1 MTLVTS
7 PLTDIPH
14 AAEAL
19 RAAFGGSPVTD
30 VRPIT
35 GGFSGARVF
44 RVEAE
49 GRPWLLRL
57 PIGHDAVRDP
67 ARWLPCLQ
75 IAAEAGIAPP
85 LRYADLATGACITA
99 FIEGRPLAEGFAG
112 PRRPMIEALGALA
125 RRLHATPAFPPLVDY
140 MDGMAGLIDQLRSL
154 DLMSAEALELEL
166 TGYADLDRAYRGLA
180 PEPVS
185 SHNDLNPRN
194 ILVEGERFWV
204 VDWEAAFLADRY
216 VDLATLANNATRDDA
231 ELAVLTAA
239 YFGRA
244 PTSAETARLFL
255 ARQVNRVF
263 YGVMF
268 LSGLAAERP
277 EARIAPAQIDADL
290 TEVRQ
295 ALGEGRF
302 PLDSWDGRLVYGL
315 AQLRAARTNLAG
327 PLFAETV
334 RLAR

>member
-1 MTLVTS
+1 MTRAEPNPLHS
-7 PLTDIPH
+7 PRTK
-14 AAEAL
+14 AAL
-19 RAAFGGSPVTD
+19 RAAFGDAPVTGG
-30 VRPIT
+30 RPIT
-35 GGFSGARVF
+35 GGLSGAHIF

-49 GRPWLLRL
+49 GGAWLLRL
-57 PIGHDAVRDP
+57 SNGHDAFRDP
-67 ARWLPCLQ
+67 ARWLQCLR
-75 IAAEAGIAPP
+75 IAAEAGLAPP
-85 LRYADLATGACITA
+85 LRYADAETGVCITR
-99 FIEGRPLAEGFAG
+99 FIEGRPLAEGFGA
-112 PRRPMIEALGALA
+112 PRGPMIEALGELA

-140 MDGMAGLIDQLRSL
+140 MDGMASVIGQLRNTALLTPAAL
-154 DLMSAEALELEL
+154 DAELE
-166 TGYADLDRAYRGLA
+166 GYAALDRAYRRLA

-194 ILVEGERFWV
+194 ILVEEGRLWV

-216 VDLATLANNATRDDA
+216 VDLATLANNVTRDET
-231 ELAVLTAA
+231 ELAGLCGA

-244 PTSAETARLFL
+244 PSAAELARLFL

-277 EARIAPAQIDADL
+277 EARIAPADVEADL
-290 TEVRQ
+290 GDVRQ

-302 PLDSWDGRLVYGL
+302 PLDTWDGRLVYGL
-315 AQLRAARTNLAG
+315 AHLRAARASLAS
-327 PLFAETV
+327 PLFAEAV

>member
-1 MTLVTS
+1 MTLHDPV
-7 PLTDIPH
+7 LIDHPH
-14 AAEAL
+14 AAQAL
-19 RAAFGGSPVTD
+19 RAAFGAAPVTG
-30 VRPIT
+30 VRRVT

-44 RVEAE
+44 RLEAE
-49 GRPWLLRL
+49 GGAWLLRL
-57 PIGHDAVRDP
+57 PNGRDAFRDP
-67 ARWLPCLQ
+67 ARWIPCLR

-85 LRYADLATGACITA
+85 LRYADLDTGACITR
-99 FIEGRPLAEGFAG
+99 FIEGRPLAEGYG
-112 PRRPMIEALGALA
+112 TPRAAMIGSLGAMA

-140 MDGMAGLIDQLRSL
+140 MDGMAGLIDELRRTGLLTTAAL
-154 DLMSAEALELEL
+154 DQELAGYDALN
-166 TGYADLDRAYRGLA
+166 RAYRALS

-194 ILVEGERFWV
+194 ILVEDGRLWV

-216 VDLATLANNATRDDA
+216 VDLATLANNMTRDEA

-239 YFGRA
+239 YFGR
-244 PTSAETARLFL
+244 PPSPAESARLFL

-277 EARIAPAQIDADL
+277 AARIAPGEVQADL
-290 TEVRQ
+290 DAVRQ
-295 ALGEGRF
+295 ALAQGRF
-302 PLDSWDGRLVYGL
+302 PLDTCDGRLVYGL
-315 AQLRAARTNLAG
+315 AHLRAARASLAD
-327 PLFAETV
+327 LRFAEAV